1 MLKALKKL
9 ISKPEEPAPK
19 AADTTPRQAAAPTP
33 APQQN
38 DSANRERKPRTRDR
52 KRPAKPPAAPVKPW
66 SINDFQFHRPKVK
79 PASTTSRCLT
89 A

>member
-66 SINDFQFHRPKVK
+66 SINDF
-79 PASTTSRCLT
+79 
-89 A
+89 